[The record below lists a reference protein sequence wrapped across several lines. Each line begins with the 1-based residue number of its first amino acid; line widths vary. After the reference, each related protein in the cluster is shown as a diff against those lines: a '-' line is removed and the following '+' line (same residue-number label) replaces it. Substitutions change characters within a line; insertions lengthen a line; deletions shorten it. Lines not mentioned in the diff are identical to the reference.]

1 MFGRQHLRIL
11 GAAVAL
17 AAALALSVL
26 EAGGIQRRAAV
37 AAPTIR
43 PTTWAEARSIV
54 ARLENGLPRSLAEI
68 PPAQRPARWPAWL
81 AGQREALTARIAQ
94 GDVDSVVN
102 LLLFG
107 TSFTKQPRIT
117 SKLLRE
123 LDQRWKAGDQ
133 SVQKTLALQYQQRA
147 TDLVAA
153 AANPRAGER
162 MRDVRRVL
170 AMHGHDVT
178 TSNGRST
185 AVDYLFTNVARVR
198 EEAAKLAADLE
209 AARKTA
215 DSTTAFAERSR
226 IFRDRGLAGDSSV
239 LTQFAVDLALCG
251 LRERGLLSDRP
262 VSRVAIVGPGLD
274 FADKQEGFDFY
285 PPQSLQPFTTVDSL
299 LRCDL
304 ASRSSPRPS
313 TVLGTALS
321 SVEGLHV
328 TTLEVSPRVNAH
340 LRGAVSRATYRL
352 VFPWDTEA
360 GWTEEA
366 AGYWKRAGDR
376 IGMASTVD
384 STPLLPGVRARAVTV
399 APEIVRTI
407 RPLAASIVSDRID
420 LPEGERFDLVVATN
434 VLLYYDTFEQTL
446 ALDAIAALLRPGG
459 VLLTNDAVLEVPEI
473 PMRSQ
478 GYVSVAFSN
487 RQGDGERMVFYVRN

>member
-1 MFGRQHLRIL
+1 ML
-11 GAAVAL
+11 GLAFAVGIPAAGV
-17 AAALALSVL
+17 
-26 EAGGIQRRAAV
+26 QRRGAQTAS
-37 AAPTIR
+37 ASIR
-43 PTTWAEARSIV
+43 PTTWSEARSIV
-54 ARLENGLPRSLAEI
+54 ERLVDALPRSLAEI
-68 PPAQRPARWPAWL
+68 PPAERPSRWAGWL
-81 AGQREALTARIAQ
+81 ATRRQALVARVAQ

-117 SKLLRE
+117 AKLLRD

-133 SVQKTLALQYQQRA
+133 SVQNTLALQYLRRA

-153 AANPRAGER
+153 AANPQAGER

-185 AVDYLFTNVARVR
+185 AVDYLFANVARVR

-209 AARKTA
+209 AARKAA
-215 DSTTAFAERSR
+215 DSTTTFAERSR

-239 LTQFAVDLALCG
+239 LTQFAVDRAVCG
-251 LRERGLLSDRP
+251 LRDRGLLSTP
-262 VSRVAIVGPGLD
+262 SVTRVAIVGPGLD

-285 PPQSLQPFTTVDSL
+285 PPQSLQPFTLTDSL

-304 ASRSSPRPS
+304 ASRSSLRPS

-321 SVEGLHV
+321 SVEGLRV
-328 TTLEVSPRVNAH
+328 TTLDVSPRVNAH
-340 LRGAVSRATYRL
+340 LRAAVSRATYPL
-352 VFPWDTEA
+352 VLPWNTEA

-376 IGMASTVD
+376 IGVASTVD
-384 STPLLPGVRARAVTV
+384 AAPLLPGVRARAVTV
-399 APEIVRTI
+399 APEIVRMI
-407 RPLAASIVSDRID
+407 RPLEASIVSDRLD
-420 LPEGERFDLVVATN
+420 LQEGERFDLVLATN

-446 ALDAIAALLRPGG
+446 ALDAIAAMLRPGG
-459 VLLTNDAVLEVPEI
+459 VLLTNDAVLEIPEI

-487 RQGDGERMVFYVRN
+487 RQGDGERMVFYVKK

>member
-1 MFGRQHLRIL
+1 ML
-11 GAAVAL
+11 
-17 AAALALSVL
+17 ALALAVSAP
-26 EAGGIQRRAAV
+26 EAGGLQRRAAI
-37 AAPTIR
+37 ASPSIR
-43 PTTWAEARSIV
+43 PTTWAEARPIV
-54 ARLENGLPRSLAEI
+54 ERLEGRLPRSLAEI
-68 PPAQRPARWPAWL
+68 PPAQRRARWPAWL
-81 AGQREALTARIAQ
+81 AGQRKALTARIAQ

-117 SKLLRE
+117 STLLRE

-153 AANPRAGER
+153 AANPQAGER

-239 LTQFAVDLALCG
+239 LTQFAVDRALCG

-262 VSRVAIVGPGLD
+262 VRRVAIVGPGLD

-285 PPQSLQPFTTVDSL
+285 PPQSLQPFTLVDSL

-304 ASRSSPRPS
+304 ASRA
-313 TVLGTALS
+313 ALS
-321 SVEGLHV
+321 SVEGLRV

-407 RPLAASIVSDRID
+407 RPLEASIVSDRLD
-420 LPEGERFDLVVATN
+420 LADHERFDLVVATN

-459 VLLTNDAVLEVPEI
+459 VLLTNDAILEVPEI
-473 PMRSQ
+473 PMHSQ
-478 GYVSVAFSN
+478 GYVTVAFSD

>member
-1 MFGRQHLRIL
+1 MSDRQHLRTRS
-11 GAAVAL
+11 AAVV
-17 AAALALSVL
+17 LALILAVSVL
-26 EAGGIQRRAAV
+26 EAGGVQRRAAIGS
-37 AAPTIR
+37 PSIR
-43 PTTWAEARSIV
+43 PTTWAEARPIV
-54 ARLENGLPRSLAEI
+54 ERLEGGLPRSLAEI
-68 PPAQRPARWPAWL
+68 PFAQRPARWPAWL
-81 AGQREALTARIAQ
+81 AGQRQALTARIAQ

-102 LLLFG
+102 LMLFG

-117 SKLLRE
+117 AKLLRE

-153 AANPRAGER
+153 AANPQAGER

-185 AVDYLFTNVARVR
+185 AVDYLFTSVARVR

-226 IFRDRGLAGDSSV
+226 IFRNRGLAGDSSV
-239 LTQFAVDLALCG
+239 LTQFAVDRALCG
-251 LRERGLLSDRP
+251 LREHGLLSDRP
-262 VSRVAIVGPGLD
+262 VGRVAIVGPGLD

-304 ASRSSPRPS
+304 ASPSSLHPS

-321 SVEGLHV
+321 SVEGLRV

-340 LRGAVSRATYRL
+340 LRAAVSRATYRL

-407 RPLAASIVSDRID
+407 RPLEASIVSDRLD
-420 LPEGERFDLVVATN
+420 LADHERFDLVVATN

-487 RQGDGERMVFYVRN
+487 RQGDGERMVFYVRK